1 MQSVARMDSGV
12 VGLRR
17 IYRSQHCKNF
27 CYREVH
33 QARSWDIIRCMEGQM
48 NDAGTLQEARVD
60 MLMAVVRDTVS
71 SLRHASAQLEVE
83 LAGVLS
89 RSAAMR
95 ITELSNA
102 LELLRSENAQ
112 LREAMDARA
121 VIEQAKG
128 MLMAR
133 HGCDADTA
141 FAMITELSRVKRRK
155 VRQIAST
162 IVTAVPD
169 P

>member
-1 MQSVARMDSGV
+1 
-12 VGLRR
+12 
-17 IYRSQHCKNF
+17 
-27 CYREVH
+27 
-33 QARSWDIIRCMEGQM
+33 M

>member
-1 MQSVARMDSGV
+1 
-12 VGLRR
+12 
-17 IYRSQHCKNF
+17 
-27 CYREVH
+27 
-33 QARSWDIIRCMEGQM
+33 M

-141 FAMITELSRVKRRK
+141 FAMLTELSRVKRRK

-169 P
+169 T

>member
-1 MQSVARMDSGV
+1 VHQSDSGV
-12 VGLRR
+12 
-17 IYRSQHCKNF
+17 
-27 CYREVH
+27 
-33 QARSWDIIRCMEGQM
+33 IISSMDGQM

-89 RSAAMR
+89 RSAETR
-95 ITELSNA
+95 LHELSAA
-102 LELLRSENAQ
+102 LELIRTENAH
-112 LREAMDARA
+112 LREALEGRA

-141 FAMITELSRVKRRK
+141 FAMLTEISRVKRRK
-155 VRQIAST
+155 VRQVAST
-162 IVTAVPD
+162 IVTAIPEDSATRVERSEQSVGQR
-169 P
+169 